1 MDRTKQIEFETL
13 ELEFRLTQ
21 LLKKREQLYLKGGN
35 DEKLNDKIR
44 AVQQELRNKG
54 SNQLPL
60 FIYITCSRKRKH
72 TIKVNAM
79 FVI

>member
-1 MDRTKQIEFETL
+1 MDRTEQIEFETL

-44 AVQQELRNKG
+44 DVQHELRIKG
-54 SNQLPL
+54 SN
-60 FIYITCSRKRKH
+60 
-72 TIKVNAM
+72 
-79 FVI
+79 

>member
-1 MDRTKQIEFETL
+1 MDRTEQIIVFETL

-44 AVQQELRNKG
+44 TVQHELRSKG
-54 SNQLPL
+54 SN
-60 FIYITCSRKRKH
+60 
-72 TIKVNAM
+72 
-79 FVI
+79 

>member
-1 MDRTKQIEFETL
+1 MDRTEQVIEFETL

-44 AVQQELRNKG
+44 GVQHELRSKG
-54 SNQLPL
+54 SN
-60 FIYITCSRKRKH
+60 
-72 TIKVNAM
+72 
-79 FVI
+79 

>member
-1 MDRTKQIEFETL
+1 MDRTEQIEAL

-44 AVQQELRNKG
+44 DVQQELRNKG
-54 SNQLPL
+54 SN
-60 FIYITCSRKRKH
+60 
-72 TIKVNAM
+72 
-79 FVI
+79 

>member
-1 MDRTKQIEFETL
+1 MDRTEQVVFKTL

-44 AVQQELRNKG
+44 ALQQELRIKG
-54 SNQLPL
+54 SN
-60 FIYITCSRKRKH
+60 
-72 TIKVNAM
+72 
-79 FVI
+79 